1 MFNLV
6 VPRQVN
12 LAKEWVQLK
21 MSSISRSCIN
31 SIFVGFACF
40 LAVTSGCNVS
50 LSPNSVTTLAAEDA
64 SSQTMKE
71 QNYQA
76 VAQAIAQKKDINSYL
91 NQQPSLAKKTFAGKT
106 LLFDA
111 AFFGNKDAAKALLD
125 HGADV
130 NFKNGVG
137 MTPLDS
143 AMSAKDQATIAFL
156 KERGAFNG
164 KQ

>member
-1 MFNLV
+1 
-6 VPRQVN
+6 
-12 LAKEWVQLK
+12 
-21 MSSISRSCIN
+21 
-31 SIFVGFACF
+31 
-40 LAVTSGCNVS
+40 
-50 LSPNSVTTLAAEDA
+50 
-64 SSQTMKE
+64 MKE

-156 KERGAFNG
+156 KERGAVNG